1 MTTILIV
8 TRPPEDERHPRTG
21 GYMCDL
27 CARHQRDVIV
37 ARGCRM
43 VLRVCDDCVRA
54 MVEAVPRL
62 TPGSET

>member
-27 CARHQRDVIV
+27 CARYQPRVIDVDVRDHWNQ
-37 ARGCRM
+37 
-43 VLRVCDDCVRA
+43 LRICDECVRSLA
-54 MVEAVPRL
+54 AAVGRL
-62 TPGSET
+62 P

>member
-27 CARHQRDVIV
+27 CARYQPRAII
-37 ARGCRM
+37 AQGERM
-43 VLRVCDDCVRA
+43 RLRLCDECA
-54 MVEAVPRL
+54 LSLAAAVGRL
-62 TPGSET
+62 P